1 MMSIICYDLQT
12 HQISTQLGDF
22 EVRVG
27 VFGVILVFWLSEI
40 QGKQERG
47 HCAEHRR
54 EYSLSALSIGQTISP

>member
-1 MMSIICYDLQT
+1 MEMMSIICYDLQT

-47 HCAEHRR
+47 HCAEHR
-54 EYSLSALSIGQTISP
+54 